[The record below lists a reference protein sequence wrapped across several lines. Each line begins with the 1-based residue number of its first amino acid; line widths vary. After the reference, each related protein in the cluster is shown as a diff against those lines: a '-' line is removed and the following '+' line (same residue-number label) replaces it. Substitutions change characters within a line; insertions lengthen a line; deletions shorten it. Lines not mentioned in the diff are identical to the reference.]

1 MVTKKEIT
9 WGGRLLSVETG
20 RWANQADGSV
30 VVRYGDT
37 MVLCTVVAAKKA
49 NSEVDFFPLTVNYIE
64 KAYAAGKIPG
74 GFVKREGRPSEHE
87 TLVSRLIDR
96 PIRPLFHKNF
106 KNETQVICTV
116 LSFDGEND
124 PDIISII
131 GASAALTIS
140 GIPFLGPV
148 AAARIGYEDGEF
160 ILNPKVGHGSNLNL
174 IIAGSSEGVLMVES
188 GSNQLTEKEML
199 DALKFGHESYQPIV
213 EMITELAE
221 ECAKDPWE
229 VPEESNSD
237 IVIEEITKNFI
248 SDIEQA
254 YAGNSKHE
262 RLEAMEKVREAAVAH
277 FADREEEFDESFI
290 EGMFKEVCSR
300 FMRGK
305 ILSSGKRI
313 DDRASADIRPISTEI
328 AVLPKVHGSAV
339 FMRGETQALAITTL
353 GTSQDEQLIDGLAG
367 EYTERF
373 LLHYNFPPFSVG
385 EISRL
390 GSPGRREIGHGRL
403 AWRAVSQVLPTKEEF
418 PYAIRVVSEILACN
432 GSSSMATI
440 CGASLSLMDAGVPLK
455 SAVAGIAMGLV
466 INDDGDYVILS
477 DIMAEEDHLGDMD
490 FKVAGTEEG
499 ITALQMDI
507 KVTSV
512 TFDILEQALNQAK
525 EGRLYILR
533 KMAKGI
539 ASPRKTLNENAPRLE
554 TFAIPKDKIREV
566 IGSGGKVIREIID
579 ETGVK
584 IDIDDD
590 GNVTVASVNG
600 SDLREAVD
608 MIKAIAYDPE
618 PGTIYDAKVVKIM
631 EFGAFVRFHG
641 TREGLVH
648 VSEISDDRVEQV
660 SDVLSEGDEVKVL
673 FKGYDNKGRA
683 RLTMRLTQ
691 EKSQELIDGEEEAQK
706 KVLKRKRTLKESES
720 SESPAPKRR
729 KRSESQ
735 SDSKEE
741 ASKKP
746 VRKKR
751 EVLR

>member
-140 GIPFLGPV
+140 GIPFLGPI

-160 ILNPKVGHGSNLNL
+160 VLNPKVRQESNLNL

-199 DALKFGHESYQPIV
+199 SALKFGHKSYQPVIKMV
-213 EMITELAE
+213 TELAE

-229 VPEESNSD
+229 VSEESNAD
-237 IVIEEITKNFI
+237 AVIEEITQNFL
-248 SDIEQA
+248 SDIEKA

-262 RLEAMEKVREAAVAH
+262 RLEAMDKVREAAVAH
-277 FADREEEFDESFI
+277 FADREEEFEEGFI

-305 ILSSGKRI
+305 ILSTGKRI
-313 DDRASADIRPISTEI
+313 DDRSSVDIRPISTEI

-418 PYAIRVVSEILACN
+418 PYAIRVVSEVLACN

-466 INDDGDYVILS
+466 IDSDGEYVILS

-490 FKVAGTEEG
+490 FKVAGTRKG

-512 TFDILEQALNQAK
+512 TFDILEKALKQAK
-525 EGRLYILR
+525 EGRLYILGE
-533 KMAKGI
+533 MAKGI
-539 ASPRKTLNENAPRLE
+539 GTPRAKLNENAPRLE

-584 IDIDDD
+584 IDIDDG
-590 GNVTVASVNG
+590 GNVTVASANGAALEKAVN
-600 SDLREAVD
+600 
-608 MIKAIAYDPE
+608 MIKAIACDPE
-618 PGTIYDAKVVKIM
+618 PGTVYDAKVTKIM
-631 EFGAFVRFHG
+631 EFGAFVRFYG

-648 VSEISDDRVEQV
+648 VSEISDKRVEEV
-660 SDVLSEGDEVKVL
+660 SDVLNEGDEVKVL

-683 RLTMRLTQ
+683 RLTMRFNQ
-691 EKSQELIDGEEEAQK
+691 EKSQEQTVEEEETPK
-706 KVLKRKRTLKESES
+706 KSSKRKRSSKESES
-720 SESPAPKRR
+720 SESLALKKRKKSDSDEEAPK
-729 KRSESQ
+729 K
-735 SDSKEE
+735 
-741 ASKKP
+741 ASKK
-746 VRKKR
+746 KR
-751 EVLR
+751 ETLR

>member
-1 MVTKKEIT
+1 MVTKKEIA
-9 WGGRLLSVETG
+9 WGNGVLSVETG

-37 MVLCTVVAAKKA
+37 TVLCTVVAAKKA

-74 GFVKREGRPSEHE
+74 GFIKREGRPSEHE

-116 LSFDGEND
+116 LSFDSEND
-124 PDIISII
+124 PDILSII

-140 GIPFLGPV
+140 GIPFLGPI

-160 ILNPKVGHGSNLNL
+160 ILNPKIGHNSNLNL

-199 DALKFGHESYQPIV
+199 AALKFGHESYQPII

-221 ECAKDPWE
+221 EVAKDPWE
-229 VPEESNSD
+229 VEEESNSD
-237 IVIEEITKNFI
+237 AVIEEITANFL
-248 SDIEQA
+248 SDIEDA
-254 YAGNSKHE
+254 YAQGSKHE
-262 RLEAMEKVREAAVAH
+262 RLEAMAKVREAAVAH
-277 FADREEEFDESFI
+277 FADREEELPENFI
-290 EGMFKEVCSR
+290 EEMFKEVCSR
-300 FMRGK
+300 FMRDK
-305 ILSSGKRI
+305 LLSTGKRI
-313 DDRASADIRPISTEI
+313 DDRSSVDIRPISTEI
-328 AVLPKVHGSAV
+328 SVLPRVHGSAV
-339 FMRGETQALAITTL
+339 FNRGETQALAVTTL
-353 GTSQDEQLIDGLAG
+353 GTSQDEQLVDGLAG

-390 GSPGRREIGHGRL
+390 GSPGRREIGHGKL

-418 PYAIRVVSEILACN
+418 PYAVRVVSEVLSCN

-466 INDDGDYVILS
+466 IDSDGNYIILS

-490 FKVAGTEEG
+490 FKVAGTENG

-512 TFDILEQALNQAK
+512 TFDILEKALKQAR
-525 EGRLYILR
+525 EGRLYILGE
-533 KMAKGI
+533 MSKGI
-539 ASPRKTLNENAPRLE
+539 SEPRQELNENAPRLV
-554 TFAIPKDKIREV
+554 TFAIAKDKIREV

-579 ETGVK
+579 STGAK

-590 GNVTVASVNG
+590 GNVTVASACGTSLEKAVN
-600 SDLREAVD
+600 
-608 MIKAIAYDPE
+608 MIKEIAYDPE
-618 PGTIYDAKVVKIM
+618 PGTVYSAKVVKIM
-631 EFGAFVRFHG
+631 EFGAFVNFYG

-648 VSEISDDRVEQV
+648 VSEISEERVEDV

-673 FKGYDNKGRA
+673 FKGYDSKGRA
-683 RLTMRLTQ
+683 RLTMRINR
-691 EKSQELIDGEEEAQK
+691 ENSCDSDDEAAESPK
-706 KVLKRKRTLKESES
+706 KGCKRKRSSKESENT
-720 SESPAPKRR
+720 ESPAPKRR
-729 KRSESQ
+729 KK
-735 SDSKEE
+735 SDSEE
-741 ASKKP
+741 EKPKKISK
-746 VRKKR
+746 KKR
-751 EVLR
+751 ETLR

>member
-9 WGGRLLSVETG
+9 WGGRTLSIETG

-30 VVRYGDT
+30 VVKYGDT

-49 NSEVDFFPLTVNYIE
+49 NSEVDFFPLTVNYVE

-140 GIPFLGPV
+140 GIPFLGPI
-148 AAARIGYEDGEF
+148 AAARIGYENGEF
-160 ILNPKVGHGSNLNL
+160 VLNPKVGHESDLNL

-199 DALKFGHESYQPIV
+199 SALKFGHKSYQPVV

-229 VPEESNSD
+229 VAEESNAD
-237 IVIEEITKNFI
+237 AVIGEITENFL
-248 SDIEQA
+248 SDIEKA

-277 FADREEEFDESFI
+277 FAGREEEFEESFI

-305 ILSSGKRI
+305 ILSTGKRI
-313 DDRASADIRPISTEI
+313 DDRSSVDIRPISTEI

-418 PYAIRVVSEILACN
+418 PYAIRVVSEVLACN

-466 INDDGDYVILS
+466 IDDDGNYVILS

-490 FKVAGTEEG
+490 FKVAGTKDG

-512 TFDILEQALNQAK
+512 TFNILEKALKQAR
-525 EGRLYILR
+525 EGRLYILGE
-533 KMAKGI
+533 MAKGI
-539 ASPRKTLNENAPRLE
+539 ESPRAEVNENAPRLE

-590 GNVTVASVNG
+590 GNVTVASANG
-600 SDLREAVD
+600 SALEKAVG

-631 EFGAFVRFHG
+631 EFGAFVRFYG

-648 VSEISDDRVEQV
+648 VSEISDERVEEV
-660 SDVLSEGDEVKVL
+660 SDVLNEGDEVKVL

-683 RLTMRLTQ
+683 RLTMRFKQ
-691 EKSQELIDGEEEAQK
+691 EKSHELDNEEEEAPK
-706 KVLKRKRTLKESES
+706 KSSKRKRVSKESEN
-720 SESPAPKRR
+720 SESPSPKRR
-729 KRSESQ
+729 KKS
-735 SDSKEE
+735 SDSEEE
-741 ASKKP
+741 APKKST
-746 VRKKR
+746 RKKR

>member
-30 VVRYGDT
+30 VVKYGNT
-37 MVLCTVVAAKKA
+37 IVLCTVVAAKKA

-74 GFVKREGRPSEHE
+74 GFIKREGRPSEHE

-96 PIRPLFHKNF
+96 PIRPLFHENF

-140 GIPFLGPV
+140 GIPFLGPI
-148 AAARIGYEDGEF
+148 AAARIGYENGEF
-160 ILNPKVGHGSNLNL
+160 ILNPKVGHESNLNL

-199 DALKFGHESYQPIV
+199 AALKFGHDAYQPII

-229 VPEESNSD
+229 VSEESAADS
-237 IVIEEITKNFI
+237 VIEEITENFL

-254 YAGNSKHE
+254 YAQGSKHE
-262 RLEAMEKVREAAVAH
+262 RLEAMAKVREAAVAH
-277 FADREEEFDESFI
+277 FADREEGFDESFI

-300 FMRGK
+300 FMRDK
-305 ILSSGKRI
+305 LLSTGKRI
-313 DDRASADIRPISTEI
+313 DDRSSIDIRPISTEI

-339 FMRGETQALAITTL
+339 FNRGETQALAITTL
-353 GTSQDEQLIDGLAG
+353 GTSQDEQLIDGLTG

-390 GSPGRREIGHGRL
+390 GSPGRREIGHGKL

-418 PYAIRVVSEILACN
+418 PYTIRVVSEVLSCN

-466 INDDGDYVILS
+466 IDSDGNYVILS

-490 FKVAGTEEG
+490 FKVAGTENG

-512 TFDILEQALNQAK
+512 TFDILEKALNQARD
-525 EGRLYILR
+525 GRLHILGE
-533 KMAKGI
+533 MSKGI
-539 ASPRKTLNENAPRLE
+539 SKPRAELNENVPRLV
-554 TFAIPKDKIREV
+554 TFAIAKDKIREV

-579 ETGVK
+579 ATGAK

-590 GNVTVASVNG
+590 GNVTVASACGVSLKKAVN
-600 SDLREAVD
+600 
-608 MIKAIAYDPE
+608 MIKEIAYDPE

-631 EFGAFVRFHG
+631 EFGAFVNFYG

-648 VSEISDDRVEQV
+648 VSEISEDRVEDV
-660 SDVLSEGDEVKVL
+660 SDVLTEGDKVRVL

-683 RLTMRLTQ
+683 RLTMRLSRDSSSDSESDSEIE
-691 EKSQELIDGEEEAQK
+691 EKPK
-706 KVLKRKRTLKESES
+706 KISTKRKRGARKPEDEG
-720 SESPAPKRR
+720 SPANKRR
-729 KRSESQ
+729 KRSEG
-735 SDSKEE
+735 E
-741 ASKKP
+741 AP
-746 VRKKR
+746 RKSGKVEI

>member
-1 MVTKKEIT
+1 MVTRKEIA
-9 WGGRLLSVETG
+9 WGDGVLSIETG

-37 MVLCTVVAAKKA
+37 MVLCTVVAAKEA

-74 GFVKREGRPSEHE
+74 GFIKREGRPSEHE

-116 LSFDGEND
+116 LSFDGKND

-140 GIPFLGPV
+140 GIPFLGPI
-148 AAARIGYEDGEF
+148 AAARIGYENGEF
-160 ILNPKVGHGSNLNL
+160 ILNPKIGHDSSLNL

-188 GSNQLTEKEML
+188 GSNQLSEREML
-199 DALKFGHESYQPIV
+199 AALKFGHKSYQPII

-221 ECAKDPWE
+221 EVAKDPWE
-229 VPEESNSD
+229 VSEESNAD
-237 IVIEEITKNFI
+237 AVIKEITENFI
-248 SDIEQA
+248 SDIENA
-254 YAGNSKHE
+254 YAQGSKHE
-262 RLEAMEKVREAAVAH
+262 RLEAMAKVREAAVAH
-277 FADREEEFDESFI
+277 FADREEEFAENFI
-290 EGMFKEVCSR
+290 EEMFKEVCSR
-300 FMRGK
+300 FMRDK
-305 ILSSGKRI
+305 LLSTGKRI
-313 DDRASADIRPISTEI
+313 DDRSSVDIRPISTEI
-328 AVLPKVHGSAV
+328 SVLPRVHGSAV
-339 FMRGETQALAITTL
+339 FNRGETQALAITTL
-353 GTSQDEQLIDGLAG
+353 GTSQDEQLVDGLAG

-418 PYAIRVVSEILACN
+418 PYAIRVVSEVLSCN

-455 SAVAGIAMGLV
+455 NAVAGIAMGLV
-466 INDDGDYVILS
+466 IDSDGNYIILS

-490 FKVAGTEEG
+490 FKVAGTENG

-512 TFDILEQALNQAK
+512 TFDILEKALNQAK
-525 EGRLYILR
+525 EGRLYIL
-533 KMAKGI
+533 KEMSKGI
-539 ASPRKTLNENAPRLE
+539 SEPRQELNENAPRLE
-554 TFAIPKDKIREV
+554 TFAIAKDKIREV

-579 ETGVK
+579 STGAK

-590 GNVTVASVNG
+590 GNVTVASACGASLEKAVN
-600 SDLREAVD
+600 
-608 MIKAIAYDPE
+608 MIKEIAYDPE
-618 PGTIYDAKVVKIM
+618 PGTIYNARVVKIM
-631 EFGAFVRFHG
+631 EFGAFVNFYG

-648 VSEISDDRVEQV
+648 VSEISDERVEDV
-660 SDVLSEGDEVKVL
+660 SDVLAEGDEIRVL

-683 RLTMRLTQ
+683 RLTMRVNCETSYSPDDDAT
-691 EKSQELIDGEEEAQK
+691 ENPRKGC
-706 KVLKRKRTLKESES
+706 KRKRPSKESENEETSATKRKKKSDS
-720 SESPAPKRR
+720 SGESP
-729 KRSESQ
+729 
-735 SDSKEE
+735 
-741 ASKKP
+741 KKNS
-746 VRKKR
+746 RKKR

>member
-1 MVTKKEIT
+1 MVIKKEIA
-9 WGGRLLSVETG
+9 WGNGTLSVETG

-74 GFVKREGRPSEHE
+74 GFIKREGRPSEHE

-140 GIPFLGPV
+140 GIPFLGPI
-148 AAARIGYEDGEF
+148 AAARIGYENGEF
-160 ILNPKVGHGSNLNL
+160 ILNPKVGHESNLNL

-199 DALKFGHESYQPIV
+199 AALKFGHESYQPVI

-221 ECAKDPWE
+221 ETAKDPWE
-229 VPEESNSD
+229 VQEESDSD
-237 IVIEEITKNFI
+237 AVIEEITENFI
-248 SDIEQA
+248 SDIEEA
-254 YAGNSKHE
+254 YAQGSKHE
-262 RLEAMEKVREAAVAH
+262 RLEAMAKVRETAVAH
-277 FADREEEFDESFI
+277 FADREEEFSESFI
-290 EGMFKEVCSR
+290 EEMFKEVCSR
-300 FMRGK
+300 FMRDK
-305 ILSSGKRI
+305 LLSTGKRI
-313 DDRASADIRPISTEI
+313 DDRSSVDIRPISTEV

-353 GTSQDEQLIDGLAG
+353 GTSQDEQLVDGLTG
-367 EYTERF
+367 EYSERF

-390 GSPGRREIGHGRL
+390 GSPGRREIGHGKL

-418 PYAIRVVSEILACN
+418 PYTIRVVSEVLACN

-466 INDDGDYVILS
+466 IDSDGNYVILS

-490 FKVAGTEEG
+490 FKVAGTENG

-512 TFDILEQALNQAK
+512 TFDILEKALKQARD
-525 EGRLYILR
+525 GRLYILGE
-533 KMAKGI
+533 MSKGI
-539 ASPRKTLNENAPRLE
+539 SEPRKELNENAPRLV
-554 TFAIPKDKIREV
+554 TFAIAKDKIREV

-579 ETGVK
+579 STGAK

-590 GNVTVASVNG
+590 GNVTVASACGSSLEKAVN
-600 SDLREAVD
+600 
-608 MIKAIAYDPE
+608 MIKEIAYDPE
-618 PGTIYDAKVVKIM
+618 PGTVYNAKVVKIM
-631 EFGAFVRFHG
+631 EFGAFVNFYG

-648 VSEISDDRVEQV
+648 VSEIAEDRVEDV
-660 SDVLSEGDEVKVL
+660 SDVLSEGDEVRVL
-673 FKGYDNKGRA
+673 FKGYDSKGRA
-683 RLTMRLTQ
+683 RLTMRIKRENCCDSGDETA
-691 EKSQELIDGEEEAQK
+691 ESPK
-706 KVLKRKRTLKESES
+706 KGCKRKRPSKESEDA
-720 SESPAPKRR
+720 ESPAPKRR
-729 KRSESQ
+729 KK
-735 SDSKEE
+735 SDSEE
-741 ASKKP
+741 EKPKKISK
-746 VRKKR
+746 RKR
-751 EVLR
+751 ETLR

>member
-1 MVTKKEIT
+1 MVTRKEIT
-9 WGGRLLSVETG
+9 WGGRVLSVETG

-37 MVLCTVVAAKKA
+37 MVLCTVVAAKES
-49 NSEVDFFPLTVNYIE
+49 NSDVDFFPLTVNYIE

-140 GIPFLGPV
+140 GIPFLGPI
-148 AAARIGYEDGEF
+148 AAARIGYENGEF
-160 ILNPKVGHGSNLNL
+160 ILNPKVGHESNLNL
-174 IIAGSSEGVLMVES
+174 IIAGSSDGVLMVES
-188 GSNQLTEKEML
+188 GSNQLSEKDML
-199 DALKFGHESYQPIV
+199 AALKFGHKSYQPIV

-229 VPEESNSD
+229 VSEESNSD
-237 IVIEEITKNFI
+237 TIIEEITDNFL
-248 SDIEQA
+248 SGIEQA
-254 YAGNSKHE
+254 YAKNSKHE

-277 FADREEEFDESFI
+277 FADREEEFAESYV
-290 EGMFKEVCSR
+290 EGKFKEVCSR
-300 FMRGK
+300 FMRNK
-305 ILSSGKRI
+305 LLSTGKRI
-313 DDRASADIRPISTEI
+313 DDRSSVDIRPISTEI
-328 AVLPKVHGSAV
+328 AVLPRVHGSAV
-339 FMRGETQALAITTL
+339 FKRGETQALAITTL
-353 GTSQDEQLIDGLAG
+353 GTSQDEQLIDGLTG

-390 GSPGRREIGHGRL
+390 GSPGRREIGHGKL

-418 PYAIRVVSEILACN
+418 PYAIRVVSEVLACN

-466 INDDGDYVILS
+466 IDSEGNYVILS

-490 FKVAGTEEG
+490 FKVAGTEAG

-512 TFDILEQALNQAK
+512 TFDILEKALNQAR
-525 EGRLYILR
+525 EGRLYILGE
-533 KMAKGI
+533 MANGI
-539 ASPRKTLNENAPRLE
+539 SSPRAELNENAPRLE
-554 TFAIPKDKIREV
+554 TFSIAKDKIREV

-579 ETGVK
+579 KTGAK

-590 GNVTVASVNG
+590 GNITVASACG
-600 SDLREAVD
+600 ASLQKAID
-608 MIKAIAYDPE
+608 MIKSIAYDPE
-618 PGTIYDAKVVKIM
+618 PGTIYNAKVVKIM
-631 EFGAFVRFHG
+631 EFGAFVNFYG

-648 VSEISDDRVEQV
+648 VSEISDERVENV
-660 SDVLSEGDEVKVL
+660 SDVLKEGDEIKVL
-673 FKGYDNKGRA
+673 FKGCDNKGRA
-683 RLTMRLTQ
+683 RLTMKFNK
-691 EKSQELIDGEEEAQK
+691 EESHESNDGEEESTPRK
-706 KVLKRKRTLKESES
+706 FPKGKRPSKDSED
-720 SESPAPKRR
+720 SETPASKRR
-729 KRSESQ
+729 KKADSSE
-735 SDSKEE
+735 D
-741 ASKKP
+741 APKKNT
-746 VRKKR
+746 RKKR
-751 EVLR
+751 ETLR

>member
-1 MVTKKEIT
+1 MVTRKEIA
-9 WGGRLLSVETG
+9 WGDGVLSIETG

-37 MVLCTVVAAKKA
+37 MVLCTVVAAKEA

-74 GFVKREGRPSEHE
+74 GFIKREGRPSEHE

-116 LSFDGEND
+116 LSFDGKND
-124 PDIISII
+124 ADIISII

-140 GIPFLGPV
+140 GIPFLGPI
-148 AAARIGYEDGEF
+148 AAARIGYENGEF
-160 ILNPKVGHGSNLNL
+160 ILNPKIGHNSDLNL

-188 GSNQLTEKEML
+188 GSSQLTEKEML
-199 DALKFGHESYQPIV
+199 AALKFGHESYQPII

-221 ECAKDPWE
+221 EVAKDPWE
-229 VPEESNSD
+229 VAEESNSD
-237 IVIEEITKNFI
+237 AVIEEITANFL
-248 SDIEQA
+248 SDIEDA
-254 YAGNSKHE
+254 YAQGSKHE
-262 RLEAMEKVREAAVAH
+262 RLEAMAKVREAAVAH
-277 FADREEEFDESFI
+277 FADREEEFSENFI
-290 EGMFKEVCSR
+290 EEMFKEVCSR
-300 FMRGK
+300 FMRDK
-305 ILSSGKRI
+305 LLSTGKRI
-313 DDRASADIRPISTEI
+313 DDRSSVDIRPISTEI
-328 AVLPKVHGSAV
+328 SVLPRVHGSAV
-339 FMRGETQALAITTL
+339 FNRGETQALAITTL
-353 GTSQDEQLIDGLAG
+353 GTSQDEQLVDGLAG

-418 PYAIRVVSEILACN
+418 PYAVRVVSEVLSCN

-466 INDDGDYVILS
+466 IDTDGNYIILS

-490 FKVAGTEEG
+490 FKVAGTVNG

-512 TFDILEQALNQAK
+512 TFDILEKALNQAR
-525 EGRLYILR
+525 EGRLYILGE
-533 KMAKGI
+533 MAKGI
-539 ASPRKTLNENAPRLE
+539 SEPRQELNENAPRLV
-554 TFAIPKDKIREV
+554 TFAIAKDKIREV

-579 ETGVK
+579 TTGAK

-590 GNVTVASVNG
+590 GNVTVASACG
-600 SDLREAVD
+600 TSLEEAVN
-608 MIKAIAYDPE
+608 MIKEIAYDPE
-618 PGTIYDAKVVKIM
+618 PGTVYNAKVVKIM
-631 EFGAFVRFHG
+631 EFGAFVNFYG

-648 VSEISDDRVEQV
+648 VSEISDERVEDV
-660 SDVLSEGDEVKVL
+660 SDVLKEGDKVKVL

-683 RLTMRLTQ
+683 KLTMRVNR
-691 EKSQELIDGEEEAQK
+691 ESSGNSNDEANESPKKSS
-706 KVLKRKRTLKESES
+706 KRKRPSKESES
-720 SESPAPKRR
+720 TEAPAPK
-729 KRSESQ
+729 KGKKEDSE
-735 SDSKEE
+735 EE
-741 ASKKP
+741 APKKRG
-746 VRKKR
+746 RKKR
-751 EVLR
+751 EALR